1 MLASVFSELERI
13 VCLPLQSVLIMEL
26 SFLHCIVFILILEK
40 LFSHFGNLGGERLW
54 EIISLLQVKLL
65 LLYLLSETFGIL

>member
-54 EIISLLQVKLL
+54 KIISLLQVKLL